1 MKKLLE
7 CQYRYCKQLISSPRS
22 LQAVNEAL
30 NGLLI
35 DEEDYAG
42 LKTSIDA
49 FDNFDNISLAQTLE
63 KHELIGEKTYGVILL
78 TAVVFTFADPLH
90 LDATPAPIV

>member
-1 MKKLLE
+1 MKLLSFFN
-7 CQYRYCKQLISSPRS
+7 LLTI
-22 LQAVNEAL
+22 LGQAVNEAL

-63 KHELIGEKTYGVILL
+63 KHELIGEPMNRASSSIKKSPMKKNCWLNSS
-78 TAVVFTFADPLH
+78 
-90 LDATPAPIV
+90 

>member
-1 MKKLLE
+1 MTIADAVHL
-7 CQYRYCKQLISSPRS
+7 RV
-22 LQAVNEAL
+22 QAVNEAL

-49 FDNFDNISLAQTLE
+49 FDNFDNITLAQTLE
-63 KHELIGEKTYGVILL
+63 KHELIGKSTTCLALTVNHYRLYFFTLSETPLL
-78 TAVVFTFADPLH
+78 WP
-90 LDATPAPIV
+90 